1 MKRIILRTGF
11 TLVELLVVIAIIGI
25 LIALLLPAVQAA
37 REAARRSQCTNQ
49 IKQIMLAVHNYHDTH
64 KLLPPGY
71 CGTNPGTGGWGTTD
85 TPPGHNNGGLG
96 PLPVLLPYFEQ
107 TALYDQI
114 TSPFTDPNGVVW
126 SAWGPYTMRGYY
138 NSPGGYIPWVTRM
151 PVLCCPSGS
160 AMSSHNTDGARC
172 NIVFSRGDSISGA
185 HTSADP
191 RGPFVSGTADGKNSF
206 SDIKDGTS
214 NTVGISERVVY
225 NGDATDAK
233 GGICQRTSLN
243 TNPSACLGAI
253 DQNGILIT
261 PYPSSHDNIIGR
273 SWAGGYM
280 TATGFNTVLGPN
292 QATCTND
299 RGEWDWGIF
308 PPSSYHPGGVNV
320 SMMDGSVR
328 FISETIDTGN
338 LTAAQPS
345 SSAPSPYGVWG
356 ALGSKRGGEPV
367 SAP

>member
-1 MKRIILRTGF
+1 MKRIIPRGGF

-49 IKQIMLAVHNYHDTH
+49 IKQITLAVHNYHDTH
-64 KLLPPGY
+64 KVLPPGY
-71 CGTNPGTGGWGTTD
+71 CGTYEAGGWGVTD
-85 TPPGHNNGGLG
+85 VPPGNNNGGLG

-107 TALYDQI
+107 TALYDRI
-114 TSPFTDPNGVVW
+114 TSPYTDAAGQVW
-126 SAWGPYTMRGYY
+126 SAWGPYTMRGNYGSGCY
-138 NSPGGYIPWVTRM
+138 DPWNTRI

-160 AMSSHNTDGARC
+160 AMTSEGANGVRC
-172 NIVFSRGDSISGA
+172 NMVFSRGDSISGA

-191 RGPFVSGTADGKNSF
+191 RGPFVSGTAGGVNSF

-214 NTVGISERVVY
+214 NTVGVSERVVY
-225 NGDATDAK
+225 NGDYTDIK
-233 GGICQRTSLN
+233 GGICQRSGLN
-243 TNPSACLGAI
+243 TNPSTCLGAA
-253 DQNGILIT
+253 DSNGVLSGFGASHQNIL
-261 PYPSSHDNIIGR
+261 GR

-292 QATCTND
+292 QASCTND
-299 RGEWDWGIF
+299 RGEWDWGIW

-328 FISETIDTGN
+328 FISDTIDTGN

-367 SAP
+367 SVP